1 MKLVNQDYKI
11 IGTSKSVEN
20 AWTIIEAATRTCY
33 QSERKD
39 TSETPEEWC
48 RRILLRN
55 DNPEANH
62 GAMLEH
68 GTIYLEVPNFLV
80 KQYLADSCWNI
91 LLHNPYT
98 RAVNDD
104 KNCYITTNLRVLY
117 ENNIEYVLDYAVY
130 PSSLHIK
137 RYTVCIDTSL
147 QVYKE
152 LTRHRV
158 FSFAIE
164 STRYCNYSTNK
175 FSNSIKYIEPCW
187 AIEEEIPEIY
197 KDFETL
203 EDIYFKW
210 IDKGW
215 KPQEAATFI
224 PQGIK
229 AQMWM
234 TGFVDDWEHL
244 FKLRTRIALTG
255 KPHPQM
261 LEIMNPIYEDFVKLG
276 YIERLE

>member
-1 MKLVNQDYKI
+1 MKLINQDYKI
-11 IGTSKSVEN
+11 MEIPKSVKDS
-20 AWTIIEAATRTCY
+20 WDIIEAATRTCY
-33 QSERKD
+33 QSERRD
-39 TSETPEEWC
+39 NSETSEEWC
-48 RRILLRN
+48 RRVLLRN
-55 DNPEANH
+55 ENPEANH

-68 GTIYLEVPNFLV
+68 GTIYLEVPIFIV
-80 KQYLADSCWNI
+80 EHPTWNSLI
-91 LLHNPYT
+91 NNPYT
-98 RAVNDD
+98 RVFMDS

-117 ENNIEYVLDYAVY
+117 ENWLEDVLDYAVC
-130 PSSLHIK
+130 PSELHWK
-137 RYTVCIDTSL
+137 RYTVCMNTSL

-152 LTRHRV
+152 LTRHRA

-175 FSNSIKYIEPCW
+175 FNKSIKYIEPCW

-203 EDIYFKW
+203 EAIYFKW

-229 AQMWM
+229 AQVWM
-234 TGFVDDWEHL
+234 TGFEDDWQHL
-244 FKLRTRIALTG
+244 FRLRTKIALTG

-261 LEIMNPIYEDFVKLG
+261 LEIMTPIYEDFVKLG